1 PAAAGF
7 FVSEPFILHK
17 IIRHASRRQVNES
30 PAAYRQ
36 YETGVNERSQHRGI
50 PKDDVE
56 MTDASFTCHLV
67 DR

>member
-1 PAAAGF
+1 M
-7 FVSEPFILHK
+7 
-17 IIRHASRRQVNES
+17 NES
-30 PAAYRQ
+30 PAAYKQ
-36 YETGVNERSQHRGI
+36 YEIGVNERSQHRGI